1 MKLLSKFSIVLLS
14 VLLVGCGGAA
24 SPTDVVND
32 FMSAIQESDFE
43 KAKTFVQSD
52 SSEEF
57 DFNTLGEAEGTVDA
71 KTAEYAEKMISS
83 ISKTYKFEKPVEE
96 SVEGDTA
103 KVKVKVTSLDFAM
116 AMTSTMGEV
125 MPMAF
130 GLAFSEDSEAAGK
143 QIEEITESILI
154 KNLTAED
161 AVLATRDVT
170 LNLEKNE
177 AGEYQIV
184 SDENLM
190 EAILANADTIESM
203 FGEE

>member
-1 MKLLSKFSIVLLS
+1 
-14 VLLVGCGGAA
+14 
-24 SPTDVVND
+24 
-32 FMSAIQESDFE
+32 
-43 KAKTFVQSD
+43 
-52 SSEEF
+52 
-57 DFNTLGEAEGTVDA
+57 
-71 KTAEYAEKMISS
+71 
-83 ISKTYKFEKPVEE
+83 
-96 SVEGDTA
+96 
-103 KVKVKVTSLDFAM
+103 
-116 AMTSTMGEV
+116 

-143 QIEEITESILI
+143 QIEEMTESILI

>member
-1 MKLLSKFSIVLLS
+1 M
-14 VLLVGCGGAA
+14 
-24 SPTDVVND
+24 
-32 FMSAIQESDFE
+32 
-43 KAKTFVQSD
+43 
-52 SSEEF
+52 
-57 DFNTLGEAEGTVDA
+57 
-71 KTAEYAEKMISS
+71 
-83 ISKTYKFEKPVEE
+83 
-96 SVEGDTA
+96 
-103 KVKVKVTSLDFAM
+103 
-116 AMTSTMGEV
+116 
-125 MPMAF
+125 
-130 GLAFSEDSEAAGK
+130 
-143 QIEEITESILI
+143 TESILI